1 MDNTVGSLT
10 QEQKSI
16 IIGCILGDGYLR
28 IIKGR
33 KDAFLE
39 INHSIKQRQ
48 YVEWKYQKLKNL
60 VGGLPKSRRGKEKR
74 IAYRFYTKQHPELTR
89 LFHEFYHNGKKIFPE
104 KLILNPVI
112 LAVWYMDDGSKCRDS
127 DVYLNTQQFDNESQE
142 RIINA
147 LCKFKLSARLNKD
160 KFYFRVRF
168 LKSSLPKLKNLIKR
182 YIIPSMR
189 YKIEL

>member
-16 IIGCILGDGYLR
+16 IIGSILGDGYLR

-33 KDAFLE
+33 KNAFLE
-39 INHSIKQRQ
+39 INHSIKQWQ

-60 VGGLPKSRRGKEKR
+60 VGGLPKSRRGKGER
-74 IAYRFYTKQHPELTR
+74 IAYRFYTKQHPELTK
-89 LFHEFYHNGKKIFPE
+89 LLHQFYQNGKKIFPE
-104 KLILNPVI
+104 KLMLDPII
-112 LAVWYMDDGSKCRDS
+112 LAVWYMDDGSKCRIS

-147 LCKFKLSARLNKD
+147 LSKSKLLARLNKD
-160 KFYFRVRF
+160 KSYFRIRF